1 MYEESAVS
9 ITVTKL
15 CQELA
20 TVPDQTA
27 VRALLREFKQM
38 KGAASTGYRTIL
50 GYNADGHDIRVNYY
64 SNPAVTH
71 PITGTPTNPMGTT
84 YSVQYKC
91 DTAFSSSAC
100 HQQLSQ

>member
-1 MYEESAVS
+1 M
-9 ITVTKL
+9 TKL

-38 KGAASTGYRTIL
+38 KGAASTIL
-50 GYNADGHDIRVNYY
+50 GYYADGHDIRVNYY

-71 PITGTPTNPMGTT
+71 PITGTGTPTNPMGTT

-100 HQQLSQ
+100 HQQPSQ